1 MNKIAAY
8 SLAATMAAGAMMVSG
23 AASAKPWPPHPPFPP
38 MHHHHSNL
46 YFGSPFFF
54 GFSVGPQFRYMD
66 PYPRYYGY
74 SNYGYSDL
82 HVQWC
87 LGHYR
92 TYNPATNIFFIRKGV
107 PAECVSPYMRY

>member
-1 MNKIAAY
+1 MNKIAALG
-8 SLAATMAAGAMMVSG
+8 LAATMAAGAMMVSG
-23 AASAKPWPPHPPFPP
+23 QASADYWPHP
-38 MHHHHSNL
+38 MHHHHSNF

-87 LGHYR
+87 LGRYR
-92 TYNPATNIFFIRKGV
+92 TYNPATNTFFIKKGV
-107 PAECVSPYMRY
+107 PAVCVSPYTRY